1 MRYIIKADKLSKQF
15 GDKVLFQDMSFRIP
29 EKTITIIHG
38 PSGCG
43 KSTLLHIMGT
53 LEKPTSGK
61 IKIFGKENPV
71 PDSFVSKRLLRYKI
85 GFLFQNYAVM
95 EEETVEKNM
104 LVALAYAKDHDR
116 KQISEALH
124 AVGMDGFEKK
134 KMYTLSGGEQ
144 QRCALA
150 RLLIKP
156 CSLVLADEPTG
167 NIDPANRDRIMELF
181 AMMKE
186 KGKTIVIVSHDDALD
201 QYADRILYMEGGINT

>member
-1 MRYIIKADKLSKQF
+1 MRAVIKAEQLSKRF
-15 GDKVLFQDMSFRIP
+15 GDKVLFQDVSFRIP

-43 KSTLLHIMGT
+43 KSTLLHMMGT
-53 LEKPTSGK
+53 LEKPTSGN
-61 IKIFGKENPV
+61 IRIFGKENPV

-104 LVALAYAKDHDR
+104 LVALAYAKNHDH
-116 KQISEALH
+116 KQIADALH
-124 AVGMDGFEKK
+124 AVGLDGYEKK

-167 NIDPANRDRIMELF
+167 NIDPDNRDKIMELF
-181 AMMKE
+181 VMMKE

-201 QYADRILYMEGGINT
+201 QYAERILYMEGGVLR

>member
-1 MRYIIKADKLSKQF
+1 MRSVIKAEQLSKRF
-15 GDKVLFQDMSFRIP
+15 EDKVLFENMSFRIL

-43 KSTLLHIMGT
+43 KSTLLNIMGT
-53 LEKPTSGK
+53 LEKPTSGN
-61 IKIFGKENPV
+61 IRIFGKENPV
-71 PDSFVSKRLLRYKI
+71 PDSLVSKRLLRYKI

-95 EEETVEKNM
+95 EEETVERNM
-104 LVALAYAKDHDR
+104 LVALAYAKNHDR
-116 KQISEALH
+116 EQIADALH
-124 AVGMDGFEKK
+124 AVGLDGYEKK

-150 RLLIKP
+150 RLLINP

-167 NIDPANRDRIMELF
+167 NIDPDNRDKIMELF
-181 AMMKE
+181 VMMKE

-201 QYADRILYMEGGINT
+201 QYANRILYMEGGVLR